1 LAYTGERGFELLRL
15 YVLAF
20 KARFELDEGRW
31 AEAAEGASLVLR
43 IPRTSTTP
51 RIAALVTLALVRAR
65 RGDGEV
71 AALLD
76 EAWQLAEPTGEIPRL
91 GPVALARAET
101 AWLEGRNELAL
112 PATELAYELAQRHR
126 SPWMAGALAC
136 IRRRM
141 GIDEPAPAVLAEP
154 FALEL
159 AGKHAAAARAWTMLR
174 CPYEAALVLAG
185 SEDELAVRRAV
196 EQLQGLGARPA
207 VALVTRGQRERGVRN
222 LPRGPYAR
230 TREHPAGLTAREA
243 EVLALLVDGLRNAE
257 IAERLVVSHKTVDHH
272 VSAVLR
278 KLEVRSRGDAASVAV
293 RRGLVAPR

>member
-1 LAYTGERGFELLRL
+1 M
-15 YVLAF
+15 
-20 KARFELDEGRW
+20 
-31 AEAAEGASLVLR
+31 LR

-65 RGDGEV
+65 RGDGEA

-101 AWLEGRNELAL
+101 AWLEGRHELAL
-112 PATELAYELAQRHR
+112 PATEPAYELAQRHR

-136 IRRRM
+136 MPPPYGNRR
-141 GIDEPAPAVLAEP
+141 APRAAVLAEP

-159 AGKHAAAARAWTMLR
+159 AGEHAAAAARMDHVALPLRGCARAR
-174 CPYEAALVLAG
+174 RQR
-185 SEDELAVRRAV
+185 RRARRPARPSSSCRR
-196 EQLQGLGARPA
+196 LGARPA
-207 VALVTRGQRERGVRN
+207 VAIVTRGQRERGVRN

-257 IAERLVVSHKTVDHH
+257 IAERLVVSRKTVDHH